1 MRKNFNRRILSV
13 LLMLCMLLSLLPLP
27 IVAEEEATQDTE
39 LETQQEETTE
49 GGDTQITYS
58 DLDVSFDDTEPLLSE
73 LSGENTVILR
83 RGGNVSE
90 SLTLTLLVYDNSARY
105 GEDYRL
111 IYGGEVIEKID
122 GATTIYDAF
131 RDGGRINEGWTMTV
145 TTEEIEEAEANGEI
159 KDEIRAADMLAEL
172 DSLNV
177 LAAHI
182 PVTFEA
188 GSGTTEITVEVLDDA
203 LSEYEES
210 FLLAVLDPNGE
221 VIEDAMFLLGIED
234 NEDPPIVTVTFDCDE
249 ILTADP
255 DTGTAAMVFRRA
267 GDLATSTEALLCKD
281 GEALGYVDFTPY
293 QEQQIVYVEPGTYA
307 LYPGEGYNVSTATV
321 TVRATDGSVTV
332 PEGADPDLDAIPN
345 AYAPIEDGADERA
358 ATRIPS
364 WYPSWARTT
373 GTNETSDYITYVNN
387 YSTSFFFEKWTKG
400 LGEYEYNKNGY
411 GDLDTSGTGSHI
423 HTGYVQVWSNNKYD
437 MTGIESIETTVYV
450 DGLDKTNHII
460 IGLHTGSNEVG
471 RNTLENKQDET
482 TVTTKY
488 TLPNKTQGNYY
499 VFVENKD
506 PTNSDDGCSIYIPN
520 GFKAN
525 KRTYCFE
532 VLDALPANFFGVGVI
547 DITCQNE
554 SGTILKKMG
563 DNSKVTIAY
572 TVEDNMPV
580 KLVGYRLKNLST
592 GEISS
597 IIPIDGNSFNFTKSF
612 LTSYEST
619 FGVNTMKNG
628 TTYCTFG
635 IVPVFEKIEVSVTL
649 ETATLGTISIRNS
662 YSGQKFYAGEKIVI
676 DGDPVDGAN
685 LGGVYYKYY
694 KNLSGSI
701 SQSGTIDVDSTKSVT
716 ISLGK
721 EYNKVVLQGS
731 FGTTVD
737 RLMVNYLETNASQRH
752 GTLAFNAGVVVK
764 PSEYVKNDYF
774 PLIAQPDDG
783 YVTRWISD
791 SRVFYGNTY
800 YYQLDGNAN
809 HNWIKVEFVRASSV
823 TQRTGTLRGTLTV
836 GDVQLRSLTDSTV
849 PLSNVSFT
857 IYADKEYTGTT
868 DENGNYSISDFTA
881 VVGGNYTMQVVYRN
895 MIGYAEF
902 TPYTG
907 ISTTTYAN
915 VTLPQFASGSI
926 YPSDIDVSLGYVASS
941 NNVIQVRPTDT
952 GEITVEVTNEAKGE
966 ISDVTLHFLSTS
978 SENYGAELTTIKM
991 NLNETLT
998 AQGNADLFSYWT
1010 AKIGDTSVLPVN
1022 SEMYVSVTATKNY
1035 TGLDIT
1041 TDDNGNIIRTA
1052 LSTTVVP
1059 CNSGLVDTGY
1069 ELITA
1074 ITDTSIL
1081 LEQTIPDVPGATNA
1095 ASTGSEIEIPV
1106 LGWADFSLTSKS
1118 GGYFVQKVEN
1128 GTTYLICGYS
1138 IAPVY
1143 GVSTL
1148 DVKLKNAMDTQAALS
1163 QKASASTSQITGG
1176 ADPESILIGQGTGSQ
1191 AGQGAAQTTQKKSSN
1206 WSIDPAFY
1214 FKFAL
1219 GSTQDE
1225 NGESRTYVKGFE
1237 IALGFDAYYMKNI
1250 PFSVQGLP
1258 MYICF
1263 TTQIEAL
1270 VQIQATMNSDLGSD
1284 MSLALYDMCQTPTEA
1299 NKNQEDSSASFI
1311 AVPTLSLGLK
1321 SGVGY
1326 NSFLSAY
1333 VSGSVSVPMIFQV
1346 DPYFDVAGEIGFAFN
1361 CGADLIF
1368 FTANYNVLSV
1378 SAQFG
1383 NNNIY
1388 DDLHTVQAGMNKTK
1402 GTTFDTYDLSDADE
1416 DTVVLGENDATPSV
1430 EEMFNSMT
1438 FSFMERPESGT
1449 SLMRSATVDSAT
1461 LAENVFK
1468 NTQVQLVQL
1477 GNGNIMA
1484 LFLVDNGEDGYNY
1497 LSAAYA
1503 ISSDNGSTWS
1513 DLNYVS
1519 SNIGQANTSLQFD
1532 ISVFELEDRILI
1544 TWSDA
1549 DFDTLLSELDKDNL
1563 TLGQI
1568 ASLMNAM
1575 NLCGRFFDKESG
1587 EPMGEAFTVAEHST
1601 VACGALDAVQNGENV
1616 YIYYQRNSFPTG
1628 EDVELTDLL
1637 TTDRTVALARAN
1649 VNDPTTWTSTSVRA
1663 LNEDGQQYR
1672 ITEVT
1677 PFVHDGV
1684 MGEILVIDR
1693 NGKLSVYDAESGEWE
1708 ADNEDRQL
1716 YLRTY
1721 DFDADGTPVPTALIA
1736 LTDAS
1741 DCAQSPQVVSN
1752 DDYLHLFWNQNG
1764 KVVYLTDF
1772 VATYVDHED
1781 VQSAAILVKNADGT
1795 MTVQNLDEINGHS
1808 IAGSESLNVG
1818 TTFTASMADDGN
1830 VLLAWIG
1837 NEEGSTDLIPTEEI
1851 YGVILN
1857 TVTNAE
1863 AIARCTEETFEEGGN
1878 ENVYQLWPV
1887 GSPIALTDENSLI
1900 GALDSI
1906 CMESGAENKFLLAF
1920 TKLNATVREDVT
1932 SADLL
1937 AVQSTDAPRL
1947 EITEIS
1953 ADAYPMPGSDLTV
1966 RITAANYGLEPLD
1979 GATFAVSGLGDAVS
1993 VKFDG
1998 AILPGETVTVD
2009 VTVAIPADFAETT
2022 TLTASVCGV
2031 GAQASYTA
2039 SDVFTVNYAPYFV
2052 MEEMSALTAVPNCA
2066 DCESVTTLR
2075 NIGNAAGCPTLTF
2088 VNTIYGSG
2096 EYELNYVYESDT
2108 IIEPNG
2114 VAAISY
2120 TLTDTLINTEKTAY
2134 LRVSV
2139 GDGADQAQASH
2150 MPVAIVGMTQTAESE
2165 NAFTDIEGHWAQDAI
2180 ESVYADGLMNG
2191 MSATTFEPET
2201 TMTRA
2206 MLVTVLYR
2214 MAGEPSVTGTVPYS
2228 DVLENFW
2235 YTDAIV
2241 WATENGIVEGIGKG
2255 LFDPDSGVTREQ
2267 MAAIF
2272 YRYAEFVGFDTSS
2285 RTTLATFPDAAQC
2298 SSYAIMP
2305 LSWAVS
2311 IDLIQGTRKVDTV
2324 YLDPQG
2330 YATRAQ
2336 VATVIQRFRETL
2348 RMNTP

>member
-27 IVAEEEATQDTE
+27 VVAEEETAQDTE
-39 LETQQEETTE
+39 LPTQQEETTE
-49 GGDTQITYS
+49 GGNTQITYS
-58 DLDVSFDDTEPLLSE
+58 DLDVSFDDTDPLLSE

-111 IYGGEVIEKID
+111 IYNGEIVEKIE

-131 RDGGRINEGWTMTV
+131 RDGGQLNEGWTMTV

-177 LAAHI
+177 LAARI

-234 NEDPPIVTVTFDCDE
+234 NEDDPVVTVTFDCE
-249 ILTADP
+249 TTLTADP
-255 DTGTAAMVFRRA
+255 DTGTAAMTFRRV

-293 QEQQIVYVEPGTYA
+293 QEAQIVYVEPGTYT
-307 LYPGEGYNVSTATV
+307 LYPGEGYSVSTETV
-321 TVRATDGSVTV
+321 TVQATDGSVTV
-332 PEGADPDLDAIPN
+332 PEGADPELDAIPN
-345 AYAPIEDGADERA
+345 AYAAIEDGADERA

-364 WYPSWARTT
+364 WYPSWAKTT
-373 GTNETSDYITYVNN
+373 GTNETDDYITYVSSGAFFVAKWSKNLGS
-387 YSTSFFFEKWTKG
+387 YS
-400 LGEYEYNKNGY
+400 YNSAGY
-411 GDLDTSGTGSHI
+411 SDLDTSGTGSRTK
-423 HTGYVQVWSNNKYD
+423 TGWVQSWSSSKYN

-450 DGLDKTNHII
+450 DGLKKTNHII
-460 IGLHTGSNEVG
+460 LGLHSGSSELG
-471 RNTLENKQDET
+471 RNTLVNTKSGT
-482 TVTTKY
+482 TVSVSY
-488 TLPNKTQGNYY
+488 TLPEKTQGNYY

-506 PTNSDDGCSIYIPN
+506 PSKSDDGCSIYVPN

-525 KRTYCFE
+525 KRTYRF
-532 VLDALPANFFGVGVI
+532 VIQDAAAINYFGVGLI
-547 DITCQNE
+547 DVTAQNE

-563 DNSKVTIAY
+563 SSSKVTIAY
-572 TVEDNMPV
+572 TVEENMPV
-580 KLVGYRLKNLST
+580 KLVGYRIKNLSS
-592 GEISS
+592 GELSAT
-597 IIPIDGNSFNFTKSF
+597 IPLSGNSFNFTKSF
-612 LTSYEST
+612 LESYESKYAY
-619 FGVNTMKNG
+619 NTLYNG
-628 TTYCTFG
+628 TTYSTFG
-635 IVPVFEKIEVSVTL
+635 IVPVFEKIEVSVSL
-649 ETATLGTISIRNS
+649 EAADLGTISIRNS
-662 YSGQKFYAGEKIVI
+662 YDGQKFYAGEKIII
-676 DGDPVDGAN
+676 DGTPDDGAN
-685 LGGVYYKYY
+685 LRGVYFKYY

-701 SQSGTIDVDSTKSVT
+701 SQSGTLDVDSTKSVT

-737 RLMVNYLETNASQRH
+737 RLMVNYKNSDASTRH
-752 GTLAFNAGVVVK
+752 GKLAYSTGVVVK

-774 PLIAQPDDG
+774 PLMAQADEGYITEWTSDG
-783 YVTRWISD
+783 RT
-791 SRVFYGNTY
+791 FYGNTY
-800 YYQLDGNAN
+800 YYQLDGNSN
-809 HNWIKVEFVRASSV
+809 HNWIKVDFVPVSSV

-836 GDVQLRSLTDSTV
+836 GDVQLRMVTDSTV

-868 DENGNYSISDFTA
+868 DENGNYSVSDFTA
-881 VVGGNYTMQVVYRN
+881 VVGGNYTMQVVYRD
-895 MIGYAEF
+895 MIGYATF

-907 ISTTTYAN
+907 ISSTTYAN
-915 VTLPQFASGSI
+915 VTMPQFASGSI
-926 YPSDIDVSLGYVASS
+926 YPSDIDVSLGYVTSS
-941 NNVIQVRPTDT
+941 NNVIQIQTTDT
-952 GEITVEVTNEAKGE
+952 GEITVEVTNEAQGE
-966 ISDVTLHFLSTS
+966 ISAVTLHFLSTS
-978 SENYGAELTTIKM
+978 KETYGSELTTIKM
-991 NLNETLT
+991 SLNEKLT
-998 AQGNADLFSYWT
+998 SESNDKLFSYWT
-1010 AKIGDTSVLPVN
+1010 AEIKDTSVLPID

-1041 TDDNGNIIRTA
+1041 TDEDGNIIRTA

-1059 CNSGLVDTGY
+1059 CNTGLVDTGY
-1069 ELITA
+1069 ELVTA
-1074 ITDTSIL
+1074 ITSDDII
-1081 LEQTIPDVPGATNA
+1081 LEQSIPDVPGATNA

-1143 GVSTL
+1143 GVGTL
-1148 DVKLKNAMDTQAALS
+1148 DTKLKNAMDTQAALS
-1163 QKASASTSQITGG
+1163 EKSSATTQQVTGG
-1176 ADPESILIGQGTGSQ
+1176 ADPETILIGEGTGSQ
-1191 AGQGAAQTTQKKSSN
+1191 AGQGAAQSTQKKSSN

-1214 FKFAL
+1214 FRFAL
-1219 GSTQDE
+1219 GTTKDDD
-1225 NGESRTYVKGFE
+1225 GETRTYVQGFE

-1270 VQIQATMNSDLGSD
+1270 VQIQATMNSDLNSD
-1284 MSLALYDMCQTPTEA
+1284 LTLALYDMCQTPTEE
-1299 NKNQEDSSASFI
+1299 NKDQEDSSASFI

-1333 VSGSVSVPMIFQV
+1333 VSGTVSLPMIFQV

-1361 CGADLIF
+1361 AGADLVF
-1368 FTANYNVLSV
+1368 FTANYNVLSI
-1378 SAQFG
+1378 SAEFG
-1383 NNNIY
+1383 NDNIY
-1388 DDLHTVQAGMNKTK
+1388 DSLHTVQAGMNKTK

-1416 DTVVLGENDATPSV
+1416 NTVILGEDDATPSV

-1449 SLMRSATVDSAT
+1449 NLMRSLTVDSAT
-1461 LAENVFK
+1461 LAENVFQ
-1468 NTQVQLVQL
+1468 NTQVQLIQL

-1484 LFLVDNGEDGYNY
+1484 LFLVDNGEDSYNY

-1513 DLNYVS
+1513 ELNYVS

-1544 TWSDA
+1544 TWSAA

-1601 VACGALDAVQNGENV
+1601 VACGALDAVQNGETV

-1637 TTDRTVALARAN
+1637 TTDRTVALARAD
-1649 VNDPTTWTSTSVRA
+1649 VNDPTAWTSTCVRA
-1663 LNEDGQQYR
+1663 LNENGQQYR

-1721 DFDADGTPVPTALIA
+1721 DFDEDGTPVPTALIA

-1764 KVVYLTDF
+1764 EVVYLTDF
-1772 VATYVDHED
+1772 VATYEDHED
-1781 VQSAAILVKNADGT
+1781 VQTSAILVKNADGT
-1795 MTVQNLDEINGHS
+1795 MTVQNLDEINGSS
-1808 IAGSESLNVG
+1808 IAGSESLTVG

-1837 NEEGSTDLIPTEEI
+1837 NDESSTDLVPTEEI

-1863 AIARCTEETFEEGGN
+1863 ATARCAEEAFDDGGN
-1878 ENVYQLWPV
+1878 ENVYQLWAV

-1920 TKLNATVREDVT
+1920 TRLNATVREDVT

-1953 ADAYPMPGSDLTV
+1953 ADAYPMPGTDLIV
-1966 RITAANYGLEPLD
+1966 QITAANYGLEPLE
-1979 GATFAVSGLGDAVS
+1979 GATFTVSGLGDAVS
-1993 VKFDG
+1993 MDYTG
-1998 AILPGETVTVD
+1998 TILPGESATVD
-2009 VTVAIPADFAETT
+2009 VTVAIPADFNETM

-2039 SDVFTVNYAPYFV
+2039 SDIFTVNYAPYFV

-2096 EYELNYVYESDT
+2096 EYELDYVFESET
-2108 IIEPNG
+2108 VIEPNG
-2114 VAAISY
+2114 VATISY

-2139 GDGADQAQASH
+2139 GDGADQAQSSH
-2150 MPVAIVGMTQTAESE
+2150 MPVAIVGMTQTANTTPVEE
-2165 NAFTDIEGHWAQDAI
+2165 VFEDVEGHWAEDAI
-2180 ESVYADGLMNG
+2180 EYVYAEGLMNG
-2191 MSATTFEPET
+2191 MSATTFEPEIA
-2201 TMTRA
+2201 MTRA

-2214 MAGEPSVTGTVPYS
+2214 MAGEPTVTGTIPYT
-2228 DVLENFW
+2228 DVLDDFW
-2235 YTDAIV
+2235 YTDAII
-2241 WATENGIVEGIGKG
+2241 WATENGITLGMGKG
-2255 LFDPDSGVTREQ
+2255 LFAPDAPVTREQ
-2267 MAAIF
+2267 
-2272 YRYAEFVGFDTSS
+2272 
-2285 RTTLATFPDAAQC
+2285 LATFFFRYAA
-2298 SSYAIMP
+2298 YAGQDTEVRADLSVFRDSGQIDDYAYEAM
-2305 LSWAVS
+2305 SWANAVGLLQGVS
-2311 IDLIQGTRKVDTV
+2311 ADALWP
-2324 YLDPQG
+2324 LNE
-2330 YATRAQ
+2330 ATRAQ
-2336 VATVIQRFRETL
+2336 AATVLCRYRNLFSNLQ
-2348 RMNTP
+2348 